1 MASQVIALLIFGG
14 LFVFGFFLLVSFANL
29 FAFGTYCGFVDKVAE
44 DPSCAPDKIDISP
57 AKNETHTVIKTAQH
71 NPPTKQ
77 KVRAL
82 AAAQSGGKCPRT
94 ADTRSASGQD
104 GVLGE
109 KDGALDDA
117 DHAAAEAA
125 LDIFRPG
132 TKTVHQTVFSTLYL
146 L

>member
-1 MASQVIALLIFGG
+1 MQQP
-14 LFVFGFFLLVSFANL
+14 
-29 FAFGTYCGFVDKVAE
+29 AE
-44 DPSCAPDKIDISP
+44 VVPAPTI
-57 AKNETHTVIKTAQH
+57 ETAQP

-77 KVRAL
+77 KVRAG

-104 GVLGE
+104 GALGG

-117 DHAAAEAA
+117 DHAAATAA